1 MSRTFLRF
9 VLDRTPRNRYDSA
22 VRRAPAIL
30 LLGIFG
36 FSLIVPVLAADSASK
51 LPACCRRDGQHRCAM
66 TGTRSEAGALIQAV
80 CPAYPKTGATPAY
93 SKTAVAGLCQVVAGP
108 TASESTYRAQ
118 TAALAHSSFSRTRQ
132 KRGPPKRIS

>member
-1 MSRTFLRF
+1 VSRTFLRF

-36 FSLIVPVLAADSASK
+36 FSLIAPVLAADSASK

-66 TGTRSEAGALIQAV
+66 TGTRSEVGALIQAV

-118 TAALAHSSFSRTRQ
+118 TAVLAHSSFSRTRQ

>member
-1 MSRTFLRF
+1 MSRTLLRF
-9 VLDRTPRNRYDSA
+9 VLDRTLRNRYDAA

-36 FSLIVPVLAADSASK
+36 FSLIVPVLAVDSASK
-51 LPACCRRDGQHRCAM
+51 LPACCRRDGEHRCAM
-66 TGTRSEAGALIQAV
+66 SSARSEAAALIQAV